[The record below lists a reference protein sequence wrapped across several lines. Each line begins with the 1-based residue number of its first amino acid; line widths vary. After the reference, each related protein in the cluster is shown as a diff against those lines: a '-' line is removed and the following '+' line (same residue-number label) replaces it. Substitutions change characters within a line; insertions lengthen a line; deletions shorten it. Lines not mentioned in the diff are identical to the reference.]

1 MIQIVV
7 ASNSCDIVVKS
18 PKFPS
23 KSFCETPTYGS
34 SDFDLFGD
42 HSGSLLDAGVKSDGV
57 DTRGDGPNTIVDDGL
72 GHDRRGG
79 GTIAG
84 LGVGLGGDLL
94 DELGADILLGIL
106 EADLT
111 SDGDAIVDNF
121 GGAVVALQDDVATLR
136 TERYLHSIGDLVDAI
151 NEGLAR
157 LLLEADLLG
166 LKADRRTGKGGSV
179 GNGSEGRCRR
189 NQKQRGGD
197 RKLHN

>member
-1 MIQIVV
+1 MLWKYHQNI
-7 ASNSCDIVVKS
+7 
-18 PKFPS
+18 PS

-34 SDFDLFGD
+34 SGLDLFGD
-42 HSGSLLDAGVKSDGV
+42 HSGGLLDAGVKSDGV

-79 GTIAG
+79 GAIAG

-94 DELGADILLGIL
+94 DELGADVLLGIL

-111 SDGDAIVDNF
+111 SDGDAIVDDF
-121 GGAVVALQDDVATLR
+121 GGAVVALQDDVATLG
-136 TERYLHSIGDLVDAI
+136 TERYLHSIGDLIDAI
-151 NEGLAR
+151 NKGLAR
-157 LLLEADLLG
+157 LLPEADLLG
-166 LKADRRTGKGGSV
+166 LKADRRARKGGSV

-197 RKLHN
+197 RKLHV